1 MATQYRVLLDRTA
14 EEAAVRQSRHA
25 VHDKMSRGRSPLPVR
40 GTQLVHSQLC
50 NSQTRIKRSCAQTCT
65 HLHLTPRHSSA
76 RAPCVTCRYW
86 GSEHSNFNFLNCAS
100 VRTTRDSDSHHQIF
114 GPLWQRVCH
123 AAPFW
128 PSWVGVTKALALCTK
143 SLR

>member
-25 VHDKMSRGRSPLPVR
+25 VHDEKCRGRSPLPVR
-40 GTQLVHSQLC
+40 GTQHVHRQLC
-50 NSQTRIKRSCAQTCT
+50 SSQTRIKRSCDTLAQFCPRTMRDMQLLGKRTFQFSIFINCT
-65 HLHLTPRHSSA
+65 
-76 RAPCVTCRYW
+76 
-86 GSEHSNFNFLNCAS
+86 S

-123 AAPFW
+123 SAPFW

-143 SLR
+143 SLRWSQA